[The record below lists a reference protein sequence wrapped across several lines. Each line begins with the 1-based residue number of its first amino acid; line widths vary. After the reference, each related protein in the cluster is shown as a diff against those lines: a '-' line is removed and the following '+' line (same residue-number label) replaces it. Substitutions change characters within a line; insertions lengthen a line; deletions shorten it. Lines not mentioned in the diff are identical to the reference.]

1 MENYN
6 IKIDIKKM
14 KDVAFAKI
22 KGRPCV
28 IIPTDVNPELYVGAK
43 GIYLNLVAFS
53 LRTPSQFGDTHLVKS
68 SPDKAAVDAMSE
80 DERKAIP
87 ILGNMRPMKAA
98 QMDAMTIN
106 DSDVD
111 GDLPEA

>member
-43 GIYLNLVAFS
+43 GIYLNLVAFG

-68 SPDKAAVDAMSE
+68 SPDKATVDAMT
-80 DERKAIP
+80 DDQRADIP
-87 ILGNMRPMKAA
+87 ILGNMRPIKPA
-98 QMDAMTIN
+98 QMEADTIN
-106 DSDVD
+106 PADID

>member
-6 IKIDIKKM
+6 IKIDIKKL
-14 KDVAFAKI
+14 KEVSYVKI

-28 IIPTDVNPELYVGAK
+28 LIPTDVNPELFVGQK
-43 GIYLNLVAFS
+43 GIYLNLAAFA
-53 LRTPSQFGDTHLVKS
+53 LRNPSQFGDTHLVKS

-87 ILGNMRPMKAA
+87 ILGNMRPMKAT
-98 QMDAMTIN
+98 QMEAVAIN
-106 DSDVD
+106 DSEVD
-111 GDLPEA
+111 DDLPDA